1 MPRNVCTGLFV
12 WFCLAASAFGQSAP
26 EALCDLLVR
35 RARMFAA
42 IPLATSSDLEFAHM
56 VAVRATELVPTDA
69 EAWRLRMDI
78 ARLHEDQKDAE
89 LCLRRLI
96 KLRPSDERLVLERLD
111 LALSDRQTVESR
123 LEGLDVILAEPL
135 SGPLQARLWW
145 RRALLRQG
153 RGDGDWREDAAN
165 AAVADPSFSAPLA
178 ALVTPTLA
186 QKKADP
192 AEVIEALAAL
202 AAATP
207 ADADT
212 AARLGRRLLRYGAYA
227 DAQAALMAA
236 VSSAE
241 RMGQRPPPTLLA
253 DLLLCLLAEDGPAAV
268 RSALAERVMPLKR
281 ASRMRIM
288 AEAVTS
294 DDYLQAVP
302 EPILGVRSSRVVADL
317 ALLLS
322 ATAHLEGLEAPDQ
335 PVRQLLRLFTDGP
348 SDVQILAQ
356 PELASVNLLRG
367 KELDAFRLRV
377 SWWTLAFG
385 GDPALARSD
394 LEAIA
399 TEDVISEQDQ
409 VVFDG
414 WFALRSGEL
423 EKATTLL
430 GSRAEDPRA
439 RFGLAKVAKLA
450 GRSEEMIDHAA
461 FVARVVP
468 ESVVGVLSVRMLSDH
483 FGRAVRP
490 ASHALAVAAAAGDI
504 PEHLEELHLHPE
516 RVLDVR
522 LLPQDVIG
530 QPFAPFDL
538 TFEIKNIGT
547 LPVPMGE
554 GGLSEFLALEIE
566 SDLSRRGMVR
576 HGRPASFRLEGPLVL
591 APGQRCQQ
599 TIGLR
604 RLPVSADIDR
614 AGVLGAS
621 IEFQVITQPVGLP
634 IASGPFPMVK
644 PGPIGSLSS
653 SGTFRIPG
661 TLLNKDAIRQLR
673 MTTEESQ
680 SETPLPVLAQLGQY
694 IALGLDGQVSEDVA
708 QEIQLA
714 REVFLRQFATLDAN
728 SRAFLTGVLPKN
740 QMPAVLSTQ
749 VSDDPDRWVRTMYL
763 LNHVA
768 DEFDPALNRARNDPD
783 PLLQLTAEVVDGL
796 IGLIREVEG

>member
-1 MPRNVCTGLFV
+1 MGCLV
-12 WFCLAASAFGQSAP
+12 WFCVEAAAFGQSAP
-26 EALCDLLVR
+26 QALSDLMVR

-42 IPLATSSDLEFAHM
+42 IPLAKSSDLELAHRI
-56 VAVRATELVPTDA
+56 AVRATELVPTDA

-78 ARLHEDQKDAE
+78 ARLHEEQEDAE
-89 LCLRRLI
+89 RCLRRLVE
-96 KLRPSDERLVLERLD
+96 LRPFDERLVLERLD
-111 LALSDRQTVESR
+111 LALTERQTVEAR

-135 SGPLQARLWW
+135 SGHLQARLWW

-153 RGDGDWREDAAN
+153 RGDGDWRQDAAR
-165 AAVADPSFSAPLA
+165 AAVADPSFAAPLA
-178 ALVTPTLA
+178 ALVAPTLA
-186 QKKADP
+186 QEEADP

-227 DAQAALMAA
+227 DAKAALTAA
-236 VSSAE
+236 VTAVD
-241 RMGQRPPPTLLA
+241 RMGQRPPPGLLA

-268 RSALAERVMPLKR
+268 RSALAKRVMPLKR

-294 DDYLQAVP
+294 DDYQQVVP
-302 EPILGVRSSRVVADL
+302 EPILGVTSSRVVADL

-322 ATAHLEGLEAPDQ
+322 ATAHLEGLQESDQ

-348 SDVQILAQ
+348 TEIQILAQ
-356 PELASVNLLRG
+356 PELESIKPLPSE
-367 KELDAFRLRV
+367 KLDAFRLRAG
-377 SWWTLAFG
+377 WWTLAFG
-385 GDPALARSD
+385 GDPALARND
-394 LEAIA
+394 LEAIT
-399 TEDVISEQDQ
+399 TEDLISAQDQ
-409 VVFDG
+409 VVLDG

-423 EKATTLL
+423 EEATALL
-430 GSRAEDPRA
+430 GTRADDPRA
-439 RFGLAKVAKLA
+439 RLGLAKAAQLA
-450 GRSEEMIDHAA
+450 GRPEEMIDHAA

-490 ASHALAVAAAAGDI
+490 APHALSVAAAAGDI

-530 QPFAPFDL
+530 QAFAPFDL
-538 TFEIKNIGT
+538 DFEIKNIGS
-547 LPVPMGE
+547 LPVPLGE

-566 SDLSRRGMVR
+566 SDLARRGMVR
-576 HGRPASFRLEGPLVL
+576 HGRPASLRLEGPLVL
-591 APGQRCQQ
+591 TPGQRHQQ
-599 TIGLR
+599 TIDLR
-604 RLPVSADIDR
+604 RLPVAADIDR

-634 IASGPFPMVK
+634 IAAGPYPMVK

-661 TLLNKDAIRQLR
+661 TMLNKDAIRQLR
-673 MTTEESQ
+673 VTAEEGQSQ
-680 SETPLPVLAQLGQY
+680 TPLPVLAQLGQY
-694 IALGLDGQVSEDVA
+694 IALGLDGRVAEDVA
-708 QEIQLA
+708 LEIQSA
-714 REVFLRQFATLDAN
+714 RDVFLDRFAELDAN
-728 SRAFLTGVLPKN
+728 ARAFLTGVLPSN
-740 QMPAVLSTQ
+740 QMPAALATQ
-749 VSDDPDRWVRTMYL
+749 ISDDPDRWVRVMYL

-768 DEFDPALNRARNDPD
+768 DEFDPALNRARNDSD
-783 PLLQLTAEVVDGL
+783 PLLQLAAKVVDDL
-796 IGLIREVEG
+796 IGLIRDIEG